1 MMMKLWPRFIYALAL
16 LFIMMAPA
24 TTIDKKGAPQT
35 VVQKE
40 LLSDFSHF
48 SSNGQNR
55 FENSVSVD
63 TSLLPFL
70 GLLEFRAHLLF
81 SLNFCKPVF
90 KNTTN
95 FCEFTAGPSPPSA
108 LV

>member
-1 MMMKLWPRFIYALAL
+1 MKLWSRFIYALAL
-16 LFIMMAPA
+16 LLIVAVP
-24 TTIDKKGAPQT
+24 TTIEKKGASET

-40 LLSDFSHF
+40 LLSDYARVATSD
-48 SSNGQNR
+48 QNR
-55 FENSVSVD
+55 FENSISVD

-81 SLNFCKPVF
+81 SLNFCEPVF
-90 KNTTN
+90 KNKTN
-95 FCEFTAGPSPPSA
+95 FCEFTAGPGPPYS